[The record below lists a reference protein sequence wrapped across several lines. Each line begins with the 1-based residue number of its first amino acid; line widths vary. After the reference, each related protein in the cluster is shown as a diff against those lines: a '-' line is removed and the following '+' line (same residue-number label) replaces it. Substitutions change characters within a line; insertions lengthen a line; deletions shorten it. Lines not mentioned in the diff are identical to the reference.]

1 MEERLVRYS
10 GTIGQAASKDEFE
23 EIGRLETDCFF
34 FLDMVVCRR
43 MGRHVGGGHVE
54 LGGHK

>member
-1 MEERLVRYS
+1 MRYS

-23 EIGRLETDCFF
+23 EIGRLEADCFF
-34 FLDMVVCRR
+34 FLDVVVCRR